1 MTRLLFLGLN
11 LIFLIPNSF
20 AAVTIIG
27 KEDAALCYQ
36 SAELGYTGYSQTQA
50 CLRALDD
57 PFLNNRD
64 RSGTHIN
71 LGIIFNNPVRFFLKS
86 GNSSSKTAQKTI
98 SKQSSKFTVAINYW
112 YRTLSFDPKV
122 KSEFFWLN
130 GSRIPPSENS
140 SL

>member
-64 RSGTHIN
+64 RSGTQIN
-71 LGIIFNNPVRFFLKS
+71 LGIIFNNLFLPDKAVASFNKAKFFIDFKPEIFLNS
-86 GNSSSKTAQKTI
+86 GNSYFIKIEFWK
-98 SKQSSKFTVAINYW
+98 AI
-112 YRTLSFDPKV
+112 
-122 KSEFFWLN
+122 
-130 GSRIPPSENS
+130 
-140 SL
+140 